1 MSNEHLIE
9 AGRQLGNAIANAF
22 AEFILKADKPT
33 AIGGPAVPIDEL
45 HEKLRWEEKGQR
57 PTPVPRPGLSLDPR
71 RGFFSSTITDHFA
84 AITAEI
90 EKLESQPDRIHAAN
104 ALRAVRRTLER
115 AEGTDG

>member
-1 MSNEHLIE
+1 MGRKEREEE
-9 AGRQLGNAIANAF
+9 AHNKMLDEIA
-22 AEFILKADKPT
+22 ERISKKVVE
-33 AIGGPAVPIDEL
+33 AIGGALAAPHAAKDDRPA
-45 HEKLRWEEKGQR
+45 
-57 PTPVPRPGLSLDPR
+57 PVPRPGLSLDPR
-71 RGFFSSTITDHFA
+71 TGFFSSTTTDHFA